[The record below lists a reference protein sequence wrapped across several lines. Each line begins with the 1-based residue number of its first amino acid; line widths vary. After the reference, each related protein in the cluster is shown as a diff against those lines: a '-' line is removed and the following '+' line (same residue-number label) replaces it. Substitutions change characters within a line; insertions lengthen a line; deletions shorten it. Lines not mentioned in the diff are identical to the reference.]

1 MAKILIVDDEPDVC
15 RVLKKFLI
23 SQKHDVQVALNAK
36 EALKSQAAFRPHL
49 ILLDIMMPGM
59 TGIDA
64 LHHIKSEDPEV
75 RVLMVS
81 AVRDEHLAR
90 SAVQNGADDYVTK
103 PVDLEYLS
111 TSILVN
117 YIQRMG

>member
-1 MAKILIVDDEPDVC
+1 M
-15 RVLKKFLI
+15 
-23 SQKHDVQVALNAK
+23 
-36 EALKSQAAFRPHL
+36 
-49 ILLDIMMPGM
+49 LDIMMPGM

>member
-1 MAKILIVDDEPDVC
+1 MARILIVDDEPDVC
-15 RVLKKFLI
+15 RVLKKYLT
-23 SQKHDVQVALNAK
+23 SQEHDVQVSLNAK

-75 RVLMVS
+75 RVIMVS

-117 YIQRMG
+117 YIQRVG

>member
-23 SQKHDVQVALNAK
+23 SQEHDVQVALNAK

>member
-23 SQKHDVQVALNAK
+23 SQEHDVQVALNAK

-81 AVRDEHLAR
+81 AVGM
-90 SAVQNGADDYVTK
+90 NTWPGAPFRTG
-103 PVDLEYLS
+103 PTI
-111 TSILVN
+111 TSQSRGTWNTYRPASL
-117 YIQRMG
+117 